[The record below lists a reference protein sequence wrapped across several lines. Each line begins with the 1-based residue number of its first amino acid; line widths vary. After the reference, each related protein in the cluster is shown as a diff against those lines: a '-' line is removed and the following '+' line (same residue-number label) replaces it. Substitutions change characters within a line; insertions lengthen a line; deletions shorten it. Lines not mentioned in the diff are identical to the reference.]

1 MSEEAVLVRFAGTWD
16 EASHQQVLRLAQW
29 LQRQPL
35 SGQVEVVPALV
46 SLAVYVDARTVDV
59 AATAAE
65 LRERL
70 PLVPHI
76 PMPAPKTVEIPVCY
90 GGAYGPD
97 LAEVAA
103 YHGLAEEAVI
113 HLHSTA
119 DYTVRMLGFAPGFPY
134 LGGMPPRLATPRR
147 ATPRVQL
154 PAGSVA
160 IGGAQTGIYPFP
172 SPGGWHV
179 IGRTPLRLFTPT
191 ADPPALLQAGD
202 HVRFVPI
209 SAADFATLA
218 RRGD

>member
-1 MSEEAVLVRFAGTWD
+1 MSEEAVLARFAGEWD

-35 SGQVEVVPALV
+35 PGQVEVVPALV
-46 SLAVYVDARTVDV
+46 SLAVYVDAWKVDV
-59 AATAAE
+59 ISVAAA

-70 PLVPHI
+70 PLVPYV
-76 PMPAPKTVEIPVCY
+76 PLSAPKTVDIPVCY
-90 GGAYGPD
+90 GGDDGPD

-103 YHGLAEEAVI
+103 YHGLAEEAVV
-113 HLHSTA
+113 HLHSSA
-119 DYTVRMLGFAPGFPY
+119 HYTVRMIGFAPGFPY

-147 ATPRVQL
+147 ATPRVQV

-160 IGGAQTGIYPFP
+160 IGGSLTGIYPFP

-191 ADPPALLQAGD
+191 ANPPAWLQAGD

-209 SAADFATLA
+209 SADDFASLA
-218 RRGD
+218 GRGD